1 MTLREER
8 RHLVK
13 RRQILAKIL
22 ADVGS
27 FKECDQCRS
36 VAPKRVGIC
45 PFCGTYRFNE
55 NSRAVDA
62 TLKEMAQRP
71 FPFGAAVAPRV

>member
-13 RRQILAKIL
+13 RRQVLSKLL

-45 PFCGTYRFNE
+45 PFSGTYRFNE
-55 NSRAVDA
+55 KPGAVDA
-62 TLKEMAQRP
+62 TLKGMAQGA
-71 FPFGAAVAPRV
+71 FPSGTAMAPRV